1 MQVILTQDVAKVGD
15 MGEVVKVADGFG
27 RNFLLPRGLALPAN
41 SRNTREFKHQMEQI
55 ARDKERQRVAAV
67 ELVAKI
73 EDISITIPRQVGDN
87 DRLYGAVTNR
97 DIETALAAEGFEVD
111 RRKIVLDSP
120 IRDLGVYKVPVKL
133 HSAVRTHVRVWVTAI

>member
-1 MQVILTQDVAKVGD
+1 

-27 RNFLLPRGLALPAN
+27 RNYLLPRGLALPAN

-55 ARDKERQRVAAV
+55 ERQKERLRVAAV

-73 EDISITIPRQVGDN
+73 EDLSITIPRQVGEG

-97 DIETALAAEGFEVD
+97 DIEAALAAEGFTVD
-111 RRKIVLDSP
+111 RRKIALDAP

-133 HSAVRTHVRVWVTAI
+133 HSSVRTHIRIWVTAI